1 MEKKATKFLGLFWT
15 AMQTLYGAKKKE

>member
-15 AMQTLYGAKKKE
+15 AMQALYGAKKKE